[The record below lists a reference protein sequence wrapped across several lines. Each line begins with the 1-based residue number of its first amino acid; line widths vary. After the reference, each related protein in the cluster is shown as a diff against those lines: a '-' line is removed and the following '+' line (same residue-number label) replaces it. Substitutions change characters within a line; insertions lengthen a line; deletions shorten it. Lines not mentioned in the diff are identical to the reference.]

1 LPTLCSPA
9 SQTTALASVPMSA
22 PVGKVLTPI
31 EGRVVS
37 VPSDEAIDEKIRLDK
52 DATEILKDEDLVIVT
67 ETKSGSNDDS
77 DSGTDDAIIV
87 TGADAAKHLLPLRD
101 DLEPALTFRSLFLA
115 TILSAFQ
122 AVMYQIYY
130 VSTVQYHVYTNA
142 PVVDT
147 FHARR
152 NINIG

>member
-1 LPTLCSPA
+1 
-9 SQTTALASVPMSA
+9 MST
-22 PVGKVLTPI
+22 PVTRVLTPI

-37 VPSDEAIDEKIRLDK
+37 VPSDEAINEKIHLEK
-52 DATEILKDEDLVIVT
+52 DGTEILKDDPVIVT
-67 ETKSGSNDDS
+67 ETKSGSSDDT

-87 TGADAAKHLLPLRD
+87 SGADAAKHLLSLRD

-130 VSTVQYHVYTNA
+130 VSTAQYHLLFWDIHGRSVPY
-142 PVVDT
+142 
-147 FHARR
+147 
-152 NINIG
+152 

>member
-1 LPTLCSPA
+1 
-9 SQTTALASVPMSA
+9 MST

-37 VPSDEAIDEKIRLDK
+37 VPSDEKIDEKIRLDK
-52 DATEILKDEDLVIVT
+52 DATEILIDDDPVT
-67 ETKSGSNDDS
+67 VTDTKSGNDDDS

-87 TGADAAKHLLPLRD
+87 TGADAAKHLLSLRD

-122 AVMYQIYY
+122 AVMNQIYY
-130 VSTVQYHVYTNA
+130 VSTVQYHLLYQSAHGRCVSLIYPDHSSSSNQR
-142 PVVDT
+142 PSPSKELLLSS
-147 FHARR
+147 
-152 NINIG
+152 

>member
-1 LPTLCSPA
+1 
-9 SQTTALASVPMSA
+9 MST
-22 PVGKVLTPI
+22 PVTRVLTPI

-37 VPSDEAIDEKIRLDK
+37 VPSDEAINEKIHREK
-52 DATEILKDEDLVIVT
+52 DGTEILKDDPVIVT
-67 ETKSGSNDDS
+67 ETKSGSSDDS

-87 TGADAAKHLLPLRD
+87 TGADAAKHLLSLRD

-130 VSTVQYHVYTNA
+130 VSTV
-142 PVVDT
+142 
-147 FHARR
+147 
-152 NINIG
+152 